1 MAFSEKERAY
11 HAYQSRQNFLRQQ
24 RSTQRR
30 IAELSAAAEQARAQ
44 LERERA
50 AKERARTAQEQ
61 ARAAELQAQAQAQTE
76 AALQREAAALAEI
89 ERLKRLLTSHP
100 SQ

>member
-61 ARAAELQAQAQAQTE
+61 ARAAELQAQAQTE